1 MIMTARTHDWVNRGR
16 WVVEVE
22 SRVMSSDAHLY
33 VAITLKKSQ
42 LRVVLCCT
50 SSLDVRSTT

>member
-22 SRVMSSDAHLY
+22 SRVMSSDAHLC
-33 VAITLKKSQ
+33 VAIALG
-42 LRVVLCCT
+42 L
-50 SSLDVRSTT
+50 

>member
-1 MIMTARTHDWVNRGR
+1 MTARTHDWVDRGR